1 MSLRPTSKLWMHPDN
16 EYIYSDGASQ
26 ELIDSIKAVG
36 ILEPIVIDKNHM
48 IISGHRRYDAA
59 KQLKLRDVPVSVV
72 EIPNV
77 SDIDYELQSLEH
89 LLHANKYRDRTNS
102 QNARAYIRY
111 IERAENAQGKRKD
124 LRTNESIEKELS
136 TSFVRTNEVKPSEKA
151 SELIGQ
157 NISTLSTG
165 AQVWRVIEM
174 LYAQGNERGAKYLH
188 ELLDESVKRA
198 YQFIKSEGLK
208 KEYDLWINPPEP
220 ETKPQPEPVQEK
232 VEPVQVVE
240 TKTVL
245 PQPTTKPSKEKQEEV
260 EPEPEPEPEPA
271 DVYCGMTEG
280 VDFEWQMN
288 DKKASDHMIVK
299 LTQYNLLN
307 DNQKTFV
314 LNYQSTRSAGFNMQK
329 GDSIEWAQWSWN
341 PVTGCKHECPYCYA
355 RDIAERFY
363 QHGFEPAIIPSRL
376 SAPYS
381 KPVPAQA
388 ETDTSYKNVFVCS
401 MADLFG
407 RWVPTEWIQSVLD
420 VCEDNP
426 QWNFLFLTKF
436 PIRMS
441 EFNFPDNCWVGTTVD
456 HQARVKNAEKAFA
469 KVNAK
474 VKWLSIEPMLT
485 PLEFND
491 LSMFQW
497 VVIGG
502 SSASNETPEW
512 KPPFEWIANLTQHAW
527 ECGTKV
533 YFKTNLLERVKQFP
547 LTGQDT
553 ETRQLPEALRY
564 LPDVE

>member
-1 MSLRPTSKLWMHPDN
+1 MSLRPTKKLWMHPDN

-26 ELIDSIKAVG
+26 ELIDSINAVG

-59 KQLKLRDVPVSVV
+59 KQLGLRDVPVSVV

-77 SDIDYELQSLEH
+77 SDEEYRVESLRH
-89 LLHANKYRDRTNS
+89 LLHANKYRDKSNS
-102 QNARAYIRY
+102 QNARAYIRF
-111 IERAENAQGKRKD
+111 IERAKD
-124 LRTNESIEKELS
+124 SVHQRTEKHPRDEACELLGIGH
-136 TSFVRTNEVKPSEKA
+136 TSA
-151 SELIGQ
+151 SE
-157 NISTLSTG
+157 S

-174 LYAQGNERGAKYLH
+174 LYAQGNERGAQYLH

-208 KEYDLWINPPEP
+208 KEYKLWINPPEP
-220 ETKPQPEPVQEK
+220 ETEPEPVQEE

-240 TKTVL
+240 TKTAL
-245 PQPTTKPSKEKQEEV
+245 PQPTVKPSKKKQAVAKPEPVQVQEEV
-260 EPEPEPEPEPA
+260 EEEIEIEPV
-271 DVYCGMTEG
+271 DLYCGMTEG
-280 VDFEWQMN
+280 VDFEWQIN

-307 DNQKTFV
+307 DDQKAFV
-314 LNYQSTRSAGFNMQK
+314 LNYQSTRSAGFNMQT

-341 PVTGCKHECPYCYA
+341 PITGCKHECPYCYA

-388 ETDTSYKNVFVCS
+388 ENDTSYKNVFVCS

-441 EFNFPDNCWVGTTVD
+441 EFDFPDNCWVGTTVD

-485 PLEFND
+485 PLEFSD

-502 SSASNETPEW
+502 SSSSNETPEW

-527 ECGTKV
+527 KCGTKV